1 MSEGLELG
9 SINIELGD
17 GVSLLLW
24 HDRMSEPDEA
34 FDVTES
40 PGPPLQFRGKIHKG
54 ESKAVPIV
62 YSPAHPSS
70 GMQPLI
76 LFENTGYHWK
86 LRGDQA
92 RALDPAAVHSTL
104 KPVGDAP
111 RKAEWTQT
119 RLKDDAPSGFFKVVN
134 YLGTAEMRVAPSLP
148 PVRFEI
154 QSRKFDFHGEY
165 SAMVGDI
172 AGHCQQLLL
181 EWESPTSFNIAP
193 DPEKRRKILLEQ
205 FLFLRHVLGG
215 EKLELYLEEIRRR
228 PHVALDAEYEWR
240 PASFARSAT
249 FATDPMRHGRAW
261 QAATTPGVFAVGGFT
276 PGEILHERRY
286 ETFDTPPN
294 RFIQFALSAFRDV
307 CEEVMAAF
315 SERRG
320 TAWLEAAQMRDTLDV
335 FLAQPFFSDV
345 SRLERLPLEN
355 QTLQKREGY
364 RDILLAWLM
373 LETASRIDWPGRDE
387 AYDGTNRDAATLYEF
402 WLYFIL
408 RDALKNRLGMQEIR
422 AIKEGDEDENHF
434 LFTSEKGGLQLNL
447 AQNKESISRYRWTPD
462 NGEELGIHLFYN
474 RVFNPSGDPLG
485 GGTYS
490 RRFRPDYT
498 IVFFPA
504 VYLAAAKWSKAE
516 QLAAEAGLIGYVH
529 FDAKYRIEDLRKV
542 FGEDEDI
549 DLDKERVETKATDT
563 YRRGDL
569 YKMHAYNDAI
579 RRTAG
584 SYVLYPGSDGD
595 PKTDFV
601 RYEEIVPGVGAFRL
615 RPGDLK
621 RREACETALAD
632 FIRDVL
638 NHHLNTF
645 SRDYRIRHWT
655 HKTLKETAASYDA
668 TRIPKAPTNA
678 PPADTKVLL
687 AGYRSRHIAK
697 IGRKKRFAYFHAID
711 ADGHPTKIHPD
722 KLAASVIVSYFKGNS
737 GWKWS
742 GWQAQASKCALVSR
756 QTLID
761 KYLGDE
767 TFLGSDT
774 QFYYVV
780 ELERPAV
787 LGRSKLKTV
796 GEILPKP
803 AFPKICNWTDLYAE

>member
-1 MSEGLELG
+1 MTEGLQLG
-9 SINIELGD
+9 SIDIELGD

-24 HDRMSEPDEA
+24 QDRVSEPDEG
-34 FDVTES
+34 FDVRES
-40 PGPPLQFRGKIHKG
+40 PGPPLQFCGKLHKG
-54 ESKAVPIV
+54 ESKTVPIV
-62 YSPAHPSS
+62 YSPANPAS

-86 LRGDQA
+86 LRGSEA
-92 RALDPAAVHSTL
+92 RSLDPAAVHSTL
-104 KPVGDAP
+104 KPEGDAP
-111 RKAEWTQT
+111 RKAEWNQT
-119 RLKDDAPSGFFKVVN
+119 RLSGDSPSGFFKVVN
-134 YLGTAEMRVAPSLP
+134 YLGTAEIRVAPSLP
-148 PVRFEI
+148 ALRFEI

-172 AGHCQQLLL
+172 ASRCQQLLL
-181 EWESPTSFNIAP
+181 EWESPTSFNITP
-193 DPEKRRKILLEQ
+193 DPARHQSILLEQ

-228 PHVALDAEYEWR
+228 PHVALTAEHEWK
-240 PASFARSAT
+240 PASLARSPG
-249 FATDPMRHGRAW
+249 FATNPMRHGRAW
-261 QAATTPGVFAVGGFT
+261 QRTTTGGVFAVGGFT
-276 PGEILHERRY
+276 PGEILHERRF

-294 RFIQFALSAFRDV
+294 RFIQFALTAFRDV
-307 CEEVMAAF
+307 CEEVMSAF

-373 LETASRIDWPGRDE
+373 LETASRIDWPGRDD

-408 RDALKNRLGMQEIR
+408 RDTLTKRLGMQEIR
-422 AIKEGDEDENHF
+422 AKKTPEDEGNHF
-434 LFTSEKGGLQLNL
+434 LVTSESGGLRLNL
-447 AQNKESISRYRWTPD
+447 AQNKESISCFRWTSET
-462 NGEELGIHLFYN
+462 GEELGIHLFYN
-474 RVFNPSGDPLG
+474 RVFNPSGEPLG

-504 VYLAAAKWSKAE
+504 EYLTDAKWSKAE
-516 QLAAEAGLIGYVH
+516 QLAAEAGRIGYLH
-529 FDAKYRIEDLRKV
+529 FDAKYRIEDLKKV
-542 FGEDEDI
+542 FGEDKDT
-549 DLDKERVETKATDT
+549 DLNKERSETKATDT

-584 SYVLYPGSDGD
+584 SYVLYPGSDGE

-615 RPGDLK
+615 RPGDK
-621 RREACETALAD
+621 QRRETCESALAD

-638 NHHLNTF
+638 NHHVNSF

-655 HKTLKETAASYDA
+655 HKTLRETAASYEA
-668 TRIPKAPTNA
+668 KKIPKAPTSE

-687 AGYRSRHIAK
+687 AGYRSRDIAK
-697 IGRKKRFAYFHAID
+697 LGRKKRFAYFHAID
-711 ADGHPTKIHPD
+711 SAGHPTRIHPD
-722 KLAASVIVSYFKGNS
+722 KLVASIVISYFKENL
-737 GWKWS
+737 GWQWS
-742 GWQAQASKCALVSR
+742 GWQAKSCSWSLVSR
-756 QTLID
+756 RTLIEN
-761 KYLGDE
+761 YLQEE
-767 TFLGSDT
+767 TRLESQT

-780 ELERPAV
+780 DLAQPEPLC
-787 LGRSKLKTV
+787 RSKLKTV
-796 GEILPKP
+796 REILPHP
-803 AFPKICNWTDLYAE
+803 AFPKITNWIDLWVT

>member
-1 MSEGLELG
+1 MNEGLQLG
-9 SINIELGD
+9 SIDIELGE

-24 HDRMSEPDEA
+24 QDRVSEPDEG

-40 PGPPLQFRGKIHKG
+40 PGPPLQFCGKTHKG
-54 ESKAVPIV
+54 ESRTVPIV
-62 YSPAHPSS
+62 YSPANPAS

-86 LRGDQA
+86 IRGDQA
-92 RALDPAAVHSTL
+92 RSLDPAAVHSTL
-104 KPVGDAP
+104 KPEGDAP

-119 RLKDDAPSGFFKVVN
+119 RLKDDSPSGFFKVVN
-134 YLGTAEMRVAPSLP
+134 YLGTAEMQVAPSLP

-172 AGHCQQLLL
+172 ANRCQQLLL

-193 DPEKRRKILLEQ
+193 DPTRHQNILLEQ

-215 EKLELYLEEIRRR
+215 EKLELYLEEIKRR
-228 PHVALDAEYEWR
+228 PHVALDAEHEWK
-240 PASFARSAT
+240 PASLARSAA

-261 QAATTPGVFAVGGFT
+261 QAATTRGVFAVGGFT

-315 SERRG
+315 SKRRG

-373 LETASRIDWPGRDE
+373 LETASRIDWPGRDD

-422 AIKEGDEDENHF
+422 ARKDGEKDGNHF
-434 LFTSEKGGLQLNL
+434 LVTSDKGGLQLNL
-447 AQNKESISRYRWTPD
+447 AQNKESISRFRWTSD
-462 NGEELGIHLFYN
+462 NGEELGVHLFYN
-474 RVFNPSGDPLG
+474 RVFNPSGEPLG

-498 IVFFPA
+498 IVFLPA
-504 VYLAAAKWSKAE
+504 EYLAAAKWSKAE
-516 QLAAEAGLIGYVH
+516 QLAAEAGRIGYLH

-542 FGEDEDI
+542 FGEDKDA
-549 DLDKERVETKATDT
+549 DLDKERSETKATDT

-584 SYVLYPGSDGD
+584 SYVLYPGSDGE

-615 RPGDLK
+615 RPGDK
-621 RREACETALAD
+621 QRREACESALAD

-638 NHHLNTF
+638 NHHVNSF

-655 HKTLKETAASYDA
+655 HKTLKETAASYESKK
-668 TRIPKAPTNA
+668 IPKAPTNE

-687 AGYRSRHIAK
+687 AGYRSRNIAK
-697 IGRKKRFAYFHAID
+697 LGRKKRFAYFHAID
-711 ADGHPTKIHPD
+711 SAGRPTRIHPD
-722 KLAASVIVSYFKGNS
+722 KLVASVIVPYFKGHS

-742 GWQAQASKCALVSR
+742 GWQAQAVKCSLVSR

-767 TFLGSDT
+767 SLLGSDT

-780 ELERPAV
+780 EIERPAL

-803 AFPKICNWTDLYAE
+803 AYPKICNWADLCAE